1 MHTGVYKRV
10 SDSKDTTRS
19 SGTACVSVSQ
29 CMTVAAVQAPH
40 HTEHTHTHTHTQAAW
55 VGGRALQH
63 AGVSTHVCESVC
75 SAASGEGHG
84 HKSEGV

>member
-1 MHTGVYKRV
+1 MHSGVHTGVYKRV

-40 HTEHTHTHTHTQAAW
+40 HTEHTHTHAHTGS
-55 VGGRALQH
+55 VGGWQ
-63 AGVSTHVCESVC
+63 STTTCW
-75 SAASGEGHG
+75 GEYTR
-84 HKSEGV
+84 V